1 MLKFQN
7 KTVLVTGSGTGIGQA
22 ITKKFVENG
31 ASAIVLGRRKEPLEE
46 TAKMLEEIIKEK
58 QSNAT
63 VKIFD
68 GVDVSDE
75 KAVTG
80 MFDSLKSE
88 NVNLDVVV
96 NNAGV
101 SGLGVGASHRHV
113 SSFNIQDA
121 WGLGAIKAS
130 LFSS

>member
-31 ASAIVLGRRKEPLEE
+31 ASAIVLGRRKGPLEE

-75 KAVTG
+75 K
-80 MFDSLKSE
+80 E
-88 NVNLDVVV
+88 QY
-96 NNAGV
+96 
-101 SGLGVGASHRHV
+101 
-113 SSFNIQDA
+113 IQ
-121 WGLGAIKAS
+121 LVQLEKRFLIKKHTRV
-130 LFSS
+130 F